1 MKHRFFCGILAVVLC
16 FAGVE
21 SACAEVLTPELI
33 RLQVVAES
41 DDPEAQRLKLAVRDG
56 VLEAAQA
63 LLSEADSADEAW
75 QLALANPVAFEDAA
89 RQVVEDS
96 GQLCEIRV
104 ELGEFDFPDR
114 IYGGVLVPAGQYRA
128 LRVTLGEGKGHNWWC
143 VLYPTLCR
151 IDESALEDDG
161 TITFYSDTLRL
172 LERLF
177 GGEAA

>member
-1 MKHRFFCGILAVVLC
+1 MKHRFFCGILAIALC
-16 FAGVE
+16 IFGAGA
-21 SACAEVLTPELI
+21 ACAEVLTPELI

-56 VLEAAQA
+56 VLEAAQT
-63 LLSEADSADEAW
+63 LLSEAESADEAW
-75 QLALANPVAFEDAA
+75 QLALANPVAFDVAA
-89 RQVVEDS
+89 RQVVEGA
-96 GQLCEIRV
+96 GQCCDIRV

-114 IYGGVLVPAGQYRA
+114 IYGGVLVPAGSYRA

-143 VLYPTLCR
+143 VLYPALCR